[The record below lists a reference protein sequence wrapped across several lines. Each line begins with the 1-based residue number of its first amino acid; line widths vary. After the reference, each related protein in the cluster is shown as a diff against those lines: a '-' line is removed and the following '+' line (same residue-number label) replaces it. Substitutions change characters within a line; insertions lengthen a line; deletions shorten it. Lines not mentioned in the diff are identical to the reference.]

1 MPLRLRWREMEL
13 WQAIQAQELKRV
25 RNDDSVVEMLGVLT
39 DVEFFPCAVEAFFQ
53 RPSVL
58 AQAHRRLYR
67 FLRRYFGQDP
77 AAWAASPP
85 EATPD

>member
-1 MPLRLRWREMEL
+1 
-13 WQAIQAQELKRV
+13 
-25 RNDDSVVEMLGVLT
+25 MLGVLT

-53 RPSVL
+53 KPSVL
-58 AQAHRRLYR
+58 AQSHRRLYR